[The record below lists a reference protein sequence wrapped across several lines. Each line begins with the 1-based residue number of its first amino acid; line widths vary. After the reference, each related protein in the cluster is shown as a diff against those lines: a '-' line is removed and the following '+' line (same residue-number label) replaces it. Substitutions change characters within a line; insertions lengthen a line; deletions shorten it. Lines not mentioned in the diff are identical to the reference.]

1 MMGSG
6 VLGKMYRDG
15 DVICRQGEMG
25 DCMYIVE
32 FGKVEILQRSGEDEF
47 CLGTLDIGDFFGESA
62 LFERN
67 MRNFT
72 ARAVGETCVLRLE
85 KKTFMQRAHEDASF
99 VLPIMEKLCR
109 RVRRLEEL
117 LVRLGASA
125 RTDLTAPR

>member
-1 MMGSG
+1 MIRSG

-25 DCMYIVE
+25 DCMFIVE

-47 CLGTLDIGDFFGESA
+47 CLGTLDVGDFFGEAA

-67 MRNFT
+67 VRNFT

-85 KKTFMQRAHEDASF
+85 KKSFMERAHEDASF
-99 VLPIMEKLCR
+99 VLPIMEKLIR
-109 RVRRLEEL
+109 RVRRLEEA
-117 LVRLGASA
+117 LVRMGEAT
-125 RTDLTAPR
+125 RPDLMIPK